1 MRPRAQKGNPIV
13 TNSPDDYLE
22 RAENYERLAEEAQD
36 LVLAAAI
43 RRLARNCRLTA
54 ERISEL
60 EESFS

>member
-1 MRPRAQKGNPIV
+1 M

>member
-1 MRPRAQKGNPIV
+1 MADSHG
-13 TNSPDDYLE
+13 DYLE
-22 RAENYERLAEEAQD
+22 RAENYERLAEEAED
-36 LVLAAAI
+36 MVLAAAI